1 MLYESGDKMSK
12 IFSEFR
18 AVLMCTIVVCSG
30 SYAAAETD
38 EECAAVGRIAEQV
51 MTRRQD
57 GNSLQSTLDVV
68 IPKDN
73 REVGPGFRRMVM
85 DAYEAPNF
93 YAQEGKDRAI
103 GEFRDKWQLTCM
115 KGSG

>member
-1 MLYESGDKMSK
+1 MGKFLSN
-12 IFSEFR
+12 FS
-18 AVLMCTIVVCSG
+18 AVLICTIVVSSG

-38 EECAAVGRIAEQV
+38 EECAAIGRIAERV
-51 MTRRQD
+51 MKGRQE
-57 GNSLQSTLDVV
+57 GNSLQSTLDVLV
-68 IPKDN
+68 PKNSNEID
-73 REVGPGFRRMVM
+73 PGYRKMIM

-115 KGSG
+115 KGNG